1 MPAIRAL
8 LVDDEGPAREEL
20 KFLLRSYP
28 DVVVAGEAEDGVA
41 ALDAYRAEKPDLVF
55 LDIQIPGIQGIDL
68 AATLAGMAEPPLIVF
83 VTAFDTYAV
92 RAFEL
97 NALDYLLKPIAE
109 ERFAETVRRVRETCA
124 DREGKYQDYL
134 RGLRSLVR
142 GYATSSAAANA
153 AACEDSGDEREDG
166 DSGAPQ
172 SEYLTIYKDGRY
184 CPLHFKKIACL
195 KAEGGA
201 TRVFSETGEFLI
213 YRPLREFEEVL
224 PKESFFPAHR
234 SYLVN
239 LCFIQHIDLWINGAL
254 QIELRGV
261 GEKIPVSRA
270 KTKELKRRMNM
281 Q

>member
-1 MPAIRAL
+1 VETIRVL
-8 LVDDEGPAREEL
+8 LVDDEAPAREEL
-20 KFLLRSYP
+20 KYLLRSYT
-28 DVVVAGEAEDGVA
+28 DLSVEGEAADGLA
-41 ALDAYRAEKPDLVF
+41 ALEAFRSLKPEVVF

-68 AATLAGMAEPPLIVF
+68 AATLSQMAEPPLIVF
-83 VTAFDTYAV
+83 VTAFDSYAV

-109 ERFAETVRRVRETCA
+109 DRFAATVRRIRETRM
-124 DREGKYQDYL
+124 DRAGKYQDYL
-134 RGLRSLVR
+134 KGLRSLVQ
-142 GYATSSAAANA
+142 GYSAS
-153 AACEDSGDEREDG
+153 CEDSSDNSSETN
-166 DSGAPQ
+166 SGYPL
-172 SEYLTIYKDGRY
+172 SDYLTIYKDGRY

-201 TRVFSETGEFLI
+201 TRVFSEAGEYLI
-213 YRPLREFEEVL
+213 YRPLQEFEEIL
-224 PKESFFPAHR
+224 PNGTFFQAHR
-234 SYLVN
+234 SYIVN

-254 QIELRGV
+254 QMELRHV

>member
-1 MPAIRAL
+1 MSAIRAL
-8 LVDDEGPAREEL
+8 LVDDESPAREEL
-20 KFLLRSYP
+20 KFLLRAYP
-28 DVVVAGEAEDGVA
+28 DFVVAGEAEDGVA
-41 ALDAYRAEKPDLVF
+41 ALEAYRTDKPDLVF

-68 AATLAGMAEPPLIVF
+68 AATLSGMAEPPLIVF
-83 VTAFDTYAV
+83 VTAFDSYAV

-109 ERFAETVRRVRETCA
+109 ERFAETVRRIRETCS
-124 DREGKYQDYL
+124 DREGKYQEYL
-134 RGLRSLVR
+134 KGLRSLVR
-142 GYATSSAAANA
+142 GYAP
-153 AACEDSGDEREDG
+153 ACEDGGDEREDG

-184 CPLHFKKIACL
+184 CPLHFKKISCL

-201 TRVFSETGEFLI
+201 TRVFSETGEYLI
-213 YRPLREFEEVL
+213 YRPLREFEAVL

-254 QIELRGV
+254 QLELRGV
-261 GEKIPVSRA
+261 GEKVPVSRA
-270 KTKELKRRMNM
+270 KTRELKRRMNM